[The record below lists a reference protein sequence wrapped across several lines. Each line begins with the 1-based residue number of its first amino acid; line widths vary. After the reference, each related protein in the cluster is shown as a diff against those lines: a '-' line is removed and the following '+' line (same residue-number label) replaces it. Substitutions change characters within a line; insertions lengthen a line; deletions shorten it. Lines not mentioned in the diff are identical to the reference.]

1 MHVHCTHE
9 EDMRAP
15 SVRAMTS
22 ESAAGL
28 SQHTSNAIGLVQGLP
43 RPAAASRQAIT
54 NRVKAGAH
62 CKIFPL
68 YHQIS
73 KKLTAGAVVTS
84 IINSRRRHR
93 RWRGVCGTYRAPPE
107 ATLSRHCSDELARV
121 NGAVSL

>member
-84 IINSRRRHR
+84 STLADGTDAGVECAGRIAHHPKPLYHATAATS
-93 RWRGVCGTYRAPPE
+93 WRV
-107 ATLSRHCSDELARV
+107 
-121 NGAVSL
+121 